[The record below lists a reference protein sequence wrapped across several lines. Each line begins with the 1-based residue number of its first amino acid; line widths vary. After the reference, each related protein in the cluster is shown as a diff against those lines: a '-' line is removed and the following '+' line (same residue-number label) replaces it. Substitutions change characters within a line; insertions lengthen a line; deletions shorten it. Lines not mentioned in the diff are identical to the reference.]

1 MRVVR
6 SPLMKRLIYFLT
18 MGLSLVA
25 CRQSVLEDRTAC
37 PSLLYF
43 DLFNAGAF
51 GMVDRVHVNA
61 YRYPD
66 RLSLG
71 SDTTTVR
78 ALEGRSFFLD
88 IREADAV
95 RGAGVLGFRQ
105 CRVEDGVLWKVL
117 PGNSFDSLFRF
128 SFLSV
133 VEPEEFTVPVEFV
146 KEHSCITLQFLNAG
160 DWSPDGESI
169 FPFEVVVRSNTCGLD
184 ALTGIPVQ
192 GDFACTAR
200 EDETGVFRLT
210 LPRQADDQLVMEL
223 YGRPGLYPVEG
234 LAHSYNLGGL
244 LREMGGITWQ
254 EKNLPD
260 ILIGINFKTT
270 DFQVEVIPWEQENID
285 YEY

>member
-1 MRVVR
+1 
-6 SPLMKRLIYFLT
+6 MKRLLYLLVA
-18 MGLSLVA
+18 GLSLAA

-43 DLFNAGAF
+43 DIFNAGAF
-51 GMVDRVHVNA
+51 GTVDRVLVNA

-66 RLSLG
+66 QQRLG
-71 SDTTTVR
+71 SDTTTIR

-88 IREADAV
+88 IREARAV
-95 RGAGVLGFRQ
+95 RGAGVLGFRK
-105 CRVEDGVLWKVL
+105 CRADDGLAWTIP

-128 SFLSV
+128 SFLSE

-146 KEHSCITLQFLNAG
+146 KEYSSITLQFLNAE
-160 DWSPDGESI
+160 DWSTD
-169 FPFEVVVRSNTCGLD
+169 FPFDVVVRSGTCGLN
-184 ALTGIPVQ
+184 ALTGTPVE
-192 GDFACTAR
+192 GDFVCTAN
-200 EDETGVFRLT
+200 EDSPGVFRLT
-210 LPRQADDQLVMEL
+210 LPRQADDRLLMEL

-234 LAHSYNLGGL
+234 LARSYNLGGL
-244 LREMGGITWQ
+244 LREMGGVTWK

-285 YEY
+285 YAY

>member
-1 MRVVR
+1 
-6 SPLMKRLIYFLT
+6 MKRLTFLLA
-18 MGLSLVA
+18 MAIGLVS
-25 CRQSVLEDRTAC
+25 CRHTVLEDRTAC

-43 DLFNAGAF
+43 DIFNAGAF
-51 GMVDRVHVNA
+51 GTVDRVLVNA

-66 RLSLG
+66 QLSLG
-71 SDTTTVR
+71 SDTTTIR
-78 ALEGRSFFLD
+78 ALEGRSFSMD

-95 RGAGVLGFRQ
+95 RGSGVLGFRE
-105 CRVEDGVLWKVL
+105 CRTEDGMRWTAP
-117 PGNSFDSLFRF
+117 PGSSFDPLFRF

-146 KEHSCITLQFLNAG
+146 KEHCCVTLQFLSAG
-160 DWSPDGESI
+160 DWSPDGGEEA
-169 FPFEVVVRSNTCGLD
+169 FPFEIVVRSGTCGLD
-184 ALTGIPVQ
+184 ALTGAPIE
-192 GDFACTAR
+192 GTFTCTAR
-200 EDETGVFRLT
+200 EEKPGVFQLI
-210 LPRQADDQLVMEL
+210 LPRQANDELLMEL
-223 YGRPGLYPVEG
+223 YGKPGLYPIQG

-244 LREMGGITWQ
+244 MKELGGISWQ